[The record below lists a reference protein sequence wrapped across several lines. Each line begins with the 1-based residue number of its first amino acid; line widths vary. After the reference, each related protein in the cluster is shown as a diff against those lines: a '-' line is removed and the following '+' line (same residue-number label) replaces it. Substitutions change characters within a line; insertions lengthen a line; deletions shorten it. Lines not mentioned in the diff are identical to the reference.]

1 MDRPSDSASFLI
13 LDDGATDSSEDNNI
27 AAEEEAPD
35 ATSPADV
42 GSDLDDDWDSATEN
56 DEWAAFFA
64 QARESSETTDGLAA
78 EIEASTK
85 AIDHAEESAAN
96 DELRAGDRPAEW
108 FADDDSPVT
117 DEIERPVNDDSDLT
131 AEQIDVTLS
140 NDLDL
145 EGRLALIEPAPER
158 PSGRPGL
165 WIGGAIFMV
174 TVLAAQAT
182 HYFRSELANQAT
194 FGPLLQSAYRAIG
207 MPITPEWDL
216 TQYEILDW
224 VATAEPG
231 LAGEDTLNISARI
244 RNNGPRAQP
253 YPSIRLA
260 LKDRWEQTVGSR
272 VFAPAEYL
280 PEEHLAGG
288 LMPAG
293 IMAPAAFDVAD
304 RSDDAYGF
312 ELDVCIEA
320 PDGHIAC
327 VSDIVFQ

>member
-13 LDDGATDSSEDNNI
+13 LDDGTADASEDNNM
-27 AAEEEAPD
+27 AADEEVPD
-35 ATSPADV
+35 AATPAPAE
-42 GSDLDDDWDSATEN
+42 SDLDDDRDSATEN

-64 QARESSETTDGLAA
+64 QARESSEITDGVAA
-78 EIEASTK
+78 EIEALSED
-85 AIDHAEESAAN
+85 IEHAEESVTNDTQQADDRFVDEDSPAN
-96 DELRAGDRPAEW
+96 DDAE
-108 FADDDSPVT
+108 PRIN
-117 DEIERPVNDDSDLT
+117 DESDLT

-145 EGRLALIEPAPER
+145 EGRLALMEPAPER
-158 PSGRPGL
+158 SSGRPGL
-165 WIGGAIFMV
+165 WIGAAILMV
-174 TVLAAQAT
+174 TVLAIQAT
-182 HYFRSELANQAT
+182 HYFRSDLANQAT
-194 FGPLLQSAYRAIG
+194 VGPLLQSAYRAIG

-224 VATAEPG
+224 VATARPG
-231 LAGEDTLNISARI
+231 LAGEETLNISARI

-272 VFAPAEYL
+272 IFKPEEYL
-280 PEEHLAGG
+280 PEEHLTSG
-288 LMPAG
+288 LMPTG
-293 IMAPAAFDVAD
+293 IMAPAVLDVAD

-320 PDGHIAC
+320 PEGSFAC
-327 VSDIVFQ
+327 VSDVVFE